1 MKHWH
6 RWCCGAAVAALGS
19 AWAQSDAPQQ
29 ASLWVEP
36 RVDLR
41 MTATDNARLRA
52 GQAQSEQTLEIT
64 PGVRMVANQARV
76 KGFFDYSLSGLY
88 RLQDTGGDN
97 LQHRLNTSAQ
107 INAVDNWAYVDM
119 AGTVSQQLIS
129 AFGPVAGSSTTN
141 ANQAQTAT
149 YRVSPS
155 VRGQFPYGVNYEAR
169 YNVQG
174 TKTKSNARGDSDT
187 QGWAGRISRQV
198 GFAGWSLSADQQTVD
213 YRSGRTTE
221 SSAVTGRLSYAWSPQ
236 WITGLT
242 IGQETNDLLTPDN
255 SKKSYSNYGVDLTWR
270 PSDRTTLSAGVN
282 DRYFGTGHNLSF
294 EHRAARTLVR
304 VSDVRSV
311 TTSPNANVNATLG
324 TLFDLLDALLVTVEP
339 DPVKRAQLVQA
350 ELQNRGLPG
359 NLLVSQSFLVSQ
371 ATLQRQQQLSVLM
384 TARRGTLTV
393 SYARG
398 QSNRLVNN
406 LSLGDDFDTTSQIK
420 TQTLSLLYA
429 HRLTPVTS
437 ANASLALQRSQG
449 DLATQRNSQYTLTL
463 GLNTQLAR
471 RTSGSLQV
479 RRLQSSSGLNPYS
492 ENALVGNI
500 LHRF

>member
-1 MKHWH
+1 MKRWH
-6 RWCCGAAVAALGS
+6 RWCCGAAVAALGPV
-19 AWAQSDAPQQ
+19 WAQSDAPQQ

-36 RVDLR
+36 RVGLR
-41 MTATDNARLRA
+41 VTATDNARLQA

-64 PGVRMVANQARV
+64 PGVRVVANQARV
-76 KGFFDYSLSGLY
+76 KGFFDYNLSGLY
-88 RLQDTGGDN
+88 RMQDTGGDN
-97 LQHRLNTSAQ
+97 VQHRLNTSAQ
-107 INAVDNWAYVDM
+107 INAIDNWAFVDV

-129 AFGPVAGSSTTN
+129 AFGPVAGSSATN

-187 QGWAGRISRQV
+187 QGWSGRISRQV
-198 GFAGWSLSADQQTVD
+198 GSAGWSLSADQKAVD
-213 YRSGRTTE
+213 YDSGRSTE
-221 SSAVTGRLSYAWSPQ
+221 SSTVTGRFSYAWSPQ
-236 WITGLT
+236 WVTGLT
-242 IGQETNDLLTPDN
+242 VGQESNDLLTVDN
-255 SKKSYSNYGVDLTWR
+255 KRKSYSNYGVDLTWR
-270 PSDRTTLSAGVN
+270 PSDRTTLSAGMN
-282 DRYFGTGHNLSF
+282 DRYFGTGHSLSL

-304 VSDVRSV
+304 VSDIRDVS
-311 TTSPNANVNATLG
+311 TSPNANVDATLG
-324 TLFDLLDALLVTVEP
+324 TLFDLLDALLVTLEP

-350 ELQNRGLPG
+350 ELQSRGLPG
-359 NLLVSQSFLVSQ
+359 DLLVSQSFLVSQ
-371 ATLQRQQQLSVLM
+371 ATLQRRQQLSVLM
-384 TARRGTLTV
+384 TGRRGSFTV

-398 QSNRLVNN
+398 QSSRLLNN
-406 LSLGDDFDTTSQIK
+406 LSLGDDFDSTSRIK

-437 ANASLALQRSQG
+437 ANASVALLRSQG
-449 DLATQRNSQYTLTL
+449 DLDSQRNSQYTLTL
-463 GLNTQLAR
+463 GINTQLGR

-479 RRLQSSSGLNPYS
+479 RRLQSNSGLNPYS